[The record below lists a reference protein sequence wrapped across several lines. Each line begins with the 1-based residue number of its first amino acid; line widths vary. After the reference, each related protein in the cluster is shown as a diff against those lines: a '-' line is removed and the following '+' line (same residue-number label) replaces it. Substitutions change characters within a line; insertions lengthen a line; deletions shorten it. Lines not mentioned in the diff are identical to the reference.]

1 MQISQ
6 RFLVSKLAKVI
17 KVPAVSV
24 WRKFDRVTK
33 LAIAHTI
40 LTGNYKLLSKKLDP
54 IQYVCNLF
62 GGMDPL

>member
-33 LAIAHTI
+33 LVIAHTI
-40 LTGNYKLLSKKLDP
+40 LTGNYKLLSNKLDP